1 MKNILRFALVLA
13 ALVISLNGLWADGT
27 TPAAPAAVPAAT
39 EPVLT
44 TSLPANLKV
53 ETIVSAV
60 TNAFTGLQWIGLST
74 QNDTVTA
81 YIDHHGVK
89 VKAWA
94 VCTATEI
101 KFFADYKEQGKGT
114 SDKAKAT
121 VERWLRNVEKN
132 TKQDLGLHPK
142 KGEKKKAD

>member
-1 MKNILRFALVLA
+1 MKNILRLALVLA

-27 TPAAPAAVPAAT
+27 TPAAPAAAPAAT

-44 TSLPANLKV
+44 ISLPANLKV
-53 ETIVSAV
+53 ETAVSAI

-74 QNDTVTA
+74 QNATVTA

-89 VKAWA
+89 AKAWA

-101 KFFADYKEQGKGT
+101 KVFADYKGQGRVAP
-114 SDKAKAT
+114 DKAKAN
-121 VERWLRNVEKN
+121 VDRWMRALEKK
-132 TKQDLGLHPK
+132 TKQELGLLPK
-142 KGEKKKAD
+142 KGEKKDE